1 MLTGPQNMPVFGD
14 NELTPDQKREIIT
27 YITTQLQDDK
37 DPGGVFNLGGYGPV
51 TEGMAIFGV
60 GIVILVFTALWIAG
74 KS

>member
-14 NELTPDQKREIIT
+14 NELTPEQKRQIIT
-27 YITTQLQDDK
+27 YITVQLQDDK
-37 DPGGVFNLGGYGPV
+37 DPGGIFNLGRYGPV
-51 TEGMAIFGV
+51 TEGLVIFGV

>member
-27 YITTQLQDDK
+27 YVTQQLQQDK
-37 DPGGVFNLGGYGPV
+37 DPGGILNLGRYGPV

-60 GIVILVFTALWIAG
+60 GIVLLVFTALWIAG